1 MKFLSFTAQRKLIID
16 FLKSQV
22 GNASISVVGKTL
34 TEEYINML
42 ESASNKVFSNIINF
56 VTINESKSQALFS
69 INYDTKRKNYVK
81 LWVTKETTTD
91 VKKWE
96 KDGEFKNIN
105 IDRMNMLKQLF
116 ESVFKTN
123 SQTKKNNVE
132 KIGKYVEVQ
141 QNIAFFDTEDYA
153 LDHAMYSGGSDLDIC
168 WDAKS
173 QCNNDNEISNVI
185 KSYKSAINEFKSLVY
200 ALEKAKHKGVTHVID
215 TAYCKR
221 KEFKF

>member
-1 MKFLSFTAQRKLIID
+1 MKILSFTAQRKLIID

-22 GNASISVVGKTL
+22 DNASINVAGKTL
-34 TEEYINML
+34 TKEHINML
-42 ESASNKVFSNIINF
+42 EYANNKEFSKIINL
-56 VTINESKSQALFS
+56 VTINKSKCQALFS

-81 LWVTKETTTD
+81 MWVTKETSTD

-105 IDRMNMLKQLF
+105 IDRMNMLKLLF
-116 ESVFKTN
+116 ESIVKTD

-141 QNIAFFDTEDYA
+141 QNIAFIDTEDYA
-153 LDHAMYSGGSDLDIC
+153 LDHAMYSGGSDLDLC

-173 QCNNDNEISNVI
+173 QCNKDNEITHVI
-185 KSYKSAINEFKSLVY
+185 NSYMSAIIELIALVIG
-200 ALEKAKHKGVTHVID
+200 LKKAKKKGAKFVID
-215 TAYCKR
+215 TAYCER